1 MRSNL
6 LFVVLASCPAA
17 CIAPSVVSSEGRA
30 VELAPQARDWRPARA
45 EDLDGLF
52 ESTSIEGEAA
62 VALWRI
68 YYHFAV
74 EPGVSGGSY
83 SGAALVL
90 GGPTPQFQTLSGV
103 WRLNDGA
110 LEFDGAA
117 ATQAS
122 VAGEVLRLENE
133 GGTVLLRR
141 AAIQ

>member
-1 MRSNL
+1 MRSSAL
-6 LFVVLASCPAA
+6 LLVLAAAPAA
-17 CIAPSVVSSEGRA
+17 CIAPSVVGSEGRA
-30 VELAPQARDWRPARA
+30 VQATPQARDWRPARV

-68 YYHFAV
+68 HYHFAV
-74 EPGVSGGSY
+74 TPGESGGSY

-90 GGPTPQFQTLSGV
+90 GGATPQFQTLSGV
-103 WRLNDGA
+103 WRLNEGA
-110 LEFDGAA
+110 LELDGAVA
-117 ATQAS
+117 AQAT
-122 VAGEVLRLENE
+122 VAGELLRLENE

>member
-30 VELAPQARDWRPARA
+30 VELTPQARDWRPARV

-68 YYHFAV
+68 HYHFAV

-90 GGPTPQFQTLSGV
+90 GGLTPQFQTLSGV
-103 WRLNDGA
+103 WRLNEGA

-122 VAGEVLRLENE
+122 VAGDLLRLENE

>member
-1 MRSNL
+1 VL
-6 LFVVLASCPAA
+6 LFLAALPAA
-17 CIAPSVVSSEGRA
+17 CIAPSVVGSEGRA
-30 VELAPQARDWRPARA
+30 VQLAPQARDWRPARV

-62 VALWRI
+62 ASLWRI
-68 YYHFAV
+68 HYHFSV
-74 EPGVSGGSY
+74 EPGLSGGSY

-110 LEFDGAA
+110 LEFDGVAA
-117 ATQAS
+117 ARVA
-122 VAGEVLRLENE
+122 VAGELLRLENE

>member
-1 MRSNL
+1 MRSSAL
-6 LFVVLASCPAA
+6 LLVLAALPAA
-17 CIAPSVVSSEGRA
+17 CIAPSVVGSEGRA
-30 VELAPQARDWRPARA
+30 VQSTPQARDWRPARA

-52 ESTSIEGEAA
+52 ESTAIEGEAA

-68 YYHFAV
+68 HYHFAL
-74 EPGVSGGSY
+74 EPGVPGGSY

-103 WRLNDGA
+103 WRLNEGA
-110 LEFDGAA
+110 LELDGAA
-117 ATQAS
+117 AAQAS
-122 VAGEVLRLENE
+122 VAGELLRLENE